1 MHFSWAT
8 FFGICNVLNVKWTS
22 SEENVINV
30 MSYLCSWSQED
41 AARILPAE
49 TVCSGSGAEV
59 PKANQ
64 VKVYHVPS
72 EVRAKC
78 SKAAVE
84 IGIKHNRFIRIC
96 ESRVSA
102 TCWRDG
108 VGNFHNVGDWVQ
120 RFIWCDH
127 NLKCSVIHCQGSF
140 SLFRFKNRP
149 NSAVKR
155 RSTGSNHLFAK
166 YYLWGL
172 PWQPSG

>member
-8 FFGICNVLNVKWTS
+8 FFGICNVLNVRWTS

-41 AARILPAE
+41 AAHILTAE
-49 TVCSGSGAEV
+49 TVCRGSGAEV

-72 EVRAKC
+72 EGRAKC
-78 SKAAVE
+78 SKEAVE
-84 IGIKHNRFIRIC
+84 IGIKHNKFIRIC

-102 TCWRDG
+102 SCWRDG
-108 VGNFHNVGDWVQ
+108 VGNFHNVVDWVQ

-127 NLKCSVIHCQGSF
+127 NLKCSVIHCQVSF
-140 SLFRFKNRP
+140 SLFRFKSRP
-149 NSAVKR
+149 NSAVK

-166 YYLWGL
+166 
-172 PWQPSG
+172 

>member
-1 MHFSWAT
+1 
-8 FFGICNVLNVKWTS
+8 
-22 SEENVINV
+22 

-72 EVRAKC
+72 EVRAKG

-102 TCWRDG
+102 TC
-108 VGNFHNVGDWVQ
+108 
-120 RFIWCDH
+120 
-127 NLKCSVIHCQGSF
+127 
-140 SLFRFKNRP
+140 
-149 NSAVKR
+149 
-155 RSTGSNHLFAK
+155 
-166 YYLWGL
+166 
-172 PWQPSG
+172 